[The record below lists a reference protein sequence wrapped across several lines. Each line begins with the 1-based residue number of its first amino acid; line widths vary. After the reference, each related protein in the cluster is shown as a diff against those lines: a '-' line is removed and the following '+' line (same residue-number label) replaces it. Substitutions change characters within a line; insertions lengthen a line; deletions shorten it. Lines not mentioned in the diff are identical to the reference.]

1 MPMDYRNFARI
12 NGALVYD
19 PEGRKLAEQEW
30 PKKRIIELEQL
41 SKDKKVT
48 KILTDVENGMRL
60 GRKQHRILDQLD
72 IKYEVTDEDD

>member
-1 MPMDYRNFARI
+1 MDYRNFARI
-12 NGALVYD
+12 NWSLVYD
-19 PEGRKLAEQEW
+19 PEGRKLAEQER
-30 PKKRIIELEQL
+30 PKERIIELEQL

-60 GRKQHRILDQLD
+60 SRKQHRILDQLV